1 MANKK
6 TRYVCQSCGA
16 IQPRWLGRC
25 PSCGEWNTY
34 VEELAPSSR
43 KNRISSRDDQAP
55 ISFAEIDIDRVER
68 QTTGMPDLDRIL
80 GGGIVPGATLLFGG
94 EPGVGK
100 STLLLQVA
108 SSLASLGKGVL
119 YVSAEESPGQIRMR
133 GDRIAIASQDFQVL
147 GENLVENSI
156 AWADKLKPS
165 MVIVDSIQACKSSNL
180 ESSPGTVSQVREVT
194 AAWNEWAKQNDS
206 TVALVGHVTKEGSI
220 AGPKVVEHMV
230 DTVLLFEGDSG
241 GEIRLLRGL
250 KNRFGATGEL
260 CVLEMRSNGLHSV
273 TNPSRMFLNERDRPV
288 SGVAVSCIVKGSRP
302 LLVEVQS
309 LVSRSFYTTPQ
320 RNATGIEHRR
330 LAMLLAVLEKRIGL
344 NLGSQDVFLNVA
356 GNLRLEDPASDLAA
370 ATAVYASLAD
380 KAVTPGTVLIGEI
393 GLTGEVRS
401 VTSLE
406 RRIAEAEH
414 LGFQQAIVP
423 VTGEDLNGTA
433 MIIHRTSTLSEALK
447 QAVEHA

>member
-1 MANKK
+1 
-6 TRYVCQSCGA
+6 
-16 IQPRWLGRC
+16 
-25 PSCGEWNTY
+25 
-34 VEELAPSSR
+34 
-43 KNRISSRDDQAP
+43 
-55 ISFAEIDIDRVER
+55 
-68 QTTGMPDLDRIL
+68 
-80 GGGIVPGATLLFGG
+80 
-94 EPGVGK
+94 
-100 STLLLQVA
+100 
-108 SSLASLGKGVL
+108 
-119 YVSAEESPGQIRMR
+119 
-133 GDRIAIASQDFQVL
+133 
-147 GENLVENSI
+147 
-156 AWADKLKPS
+156 
-165 MVIVDSIQACKSSNL
+165 
-180 ESSPGTVSQVREVT
+180 
-194 AAWNEWAKQNDS
+194 
-206 TVALVGHVTKEGSI
+206 
-220 AGPKVVEHMV
+220 
-230 DTVLLFEGDSG
+230 
-241 GEIRLLRGL
+241 
-250 KNRFGATGEL
+250 
-260 CVLEMRSNGLHSV
+260 MRSNGLHSV